1 MGEIKSAWEIAQ
13 EKIKDITLDKAA
25 LAAQEN
31 RTAGKKL
38 ASQFLDDPERTPLA
52 KELKAL
58 SGEKKA
64 RTAQGIVETLLGNL
78 VLPQGEIAK
87 ARNERARQALL
98 ILAPGSK
105 QLAHM
110 LGQVEQFFT
119 QYAEERERLIET
131 LEAQYGPRLQQK
143 AEALAKQMGGRVELK
158 PMQDPEFVALLKK
171 NLALFDERYQAAVRE
186 AKKEIERLAL
196 ESIRK
201 E

>member
-13 EKIKDITLDKAA
+13 EKIKDITVDKAA
-25 LAAQEN
+25 LAAQDN

-64 RTAQGIVETLLGNL
+64 QTALGIVETLLSNL
-78 VLPQGEIAK
+78 VLPQSEMAK
-87 ARNERARQALL
+87 ARNDRARHALVL
-98 ILAPGSK
+98 LAPGSK

-131 LEAQYGPRLQQK
+131 LETQYGPRLQQK

-196 ESIRK
+196 EAIQG